1 MRALLASVVGVAGLS
16 LVGCSDN
23 KSDGVI
29 ASAPEAKNAAEAIGK
44 SYADNMARKYA
55 SQSTKNRPK

>member
-1 MRALLASVVGVAGLS
+1 MRALLASAVGVAGLS
-16 LVGCSDN
+16 LGGCSDN

-29 ASAPEAKNAAEAIGK
+29 TSAPEAKNAAEAIGK

-55 SQSTKNRPK
+55 SQGAKNRPK